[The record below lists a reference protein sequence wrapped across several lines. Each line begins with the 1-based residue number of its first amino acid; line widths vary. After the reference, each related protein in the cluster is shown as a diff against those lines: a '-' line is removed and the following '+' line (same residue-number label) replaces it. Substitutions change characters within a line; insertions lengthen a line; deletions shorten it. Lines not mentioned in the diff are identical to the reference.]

1 MCNVLK
7 EKCGENFDSLE
18 VKVCRIKGK
27 WTNKPLCVGV
37 LKVNSSVEL
46 KSSLSGAFFC
56 RLCSYL
62 RFSVKAHPFFCLNLL
77 SLCSLLLWHRC
88 RAHLFQG
95 HCEMISVLTNI
106 NTQPDPIN
114 KLLLV
119 SCLARSQENL
129 ATARQVQI
137 CWGEKSVGS
146 TVCVCVFSQRLFVFL
161 CHLHFVF
168 IARTP

>member
-7 EKCGENFDSLE
+7 EKCRENIEGLE

-27 WTNKPLCVGV
+27 WTNKALCVGV
-37 LKVNSSVEL
+37 VEVNSSVEL

-62 RFSVKAHPFFCLNLL
+62 RFSVKARPFFCLNLL
-77 SLCSLLLWHRC
+77 SLCSLLLWHCC

-95 HCEMISVLTNI
+95 QCEMISVLTNI

-129 ATARQVQI
+129 AAARQVQI
-137 CWGEKSVGS
+137 YWGEKSVGS
-146 TVCVCVFSQRLFVFL
+146 TVCVCVCV
-161 CHLHFVF
+161 
-168 IARTP
+168 